1 MKHFGYFVTESTRHM
16 SEYVPYFRTNPEVVK
31 DFKLGEIA
39 QDLLRRVDRQDN
51 HYKELIQDAESPELL
66 SVDRSDE
73 YACRIIE
80 AMETGR
86 PTKINGNVKN
96 SGLITN
102 LPEGSCVEVPCM
114 IDGLGIHPMYI
125 GDLPPQCASLSRANV
140 AVQEM
145 ATSAVLERSK
155 EAAFHA
161 VALDPLTA
169 AVLSL
174 DEIRAIIPSPP
185 LGCVDI
191 CIILDICQQLRFRR
205 NNGQRCL
212 SSFVGSPGC
221 TSDGKPNVSGSSML
235 SYGLRGLAHN
245 GGCCH
250 QSTVN
255 GTSVY
260 KRFARWCDHGVWERI
275 HQHFVDDPDMEY
287 LIIDST
293 VVRAHPSAAGAP
305 QKRGA
310 SIPSPWS

>member
-1 MKHFGYFVTESTRHM
+1 MPSYS
-16 SEYVPYFRTNPEVVK
+16 
-31 DFKLGEIA
+31 
-39 QDLLRRVDRQDN
+39 
-51 HYKELIQDAESPELL
+51 
-66 SVDRSDE
+66 
-73 YACRIIE
+73 
-80 AMETGR
+80 R
-86 PTKINGNVKN
+86 PTQRRQVTTTSLEPGHEPVLGAELGWRRGVIAGV
-96 SGLITN
+96 SM
-102 LPEGSCVEVPCM
+102 PEPKSLAGSEDDV
-114 IDGLGIHPMYI
+114 
-125 GDLPPQCASLSRANV
+125 
-140 AVQEM
+140 
-145 ATSAVLERSK
+145 
-155 EAAFHA
+155 
-161 VALDPLTA
+161 
-169 AVLSL
+169 
-174 DEIRAIIPSPP
+174 

>member
-1 MKHFGYFVTESTRHM
+1 MN
-16 SEYVPYFRTNPEVVK
+16 RTHVWRALGNNPRGTQLQVV
-31 DFKLGEIA
+31 
-39 QDLLRRVDRQDN
+39 
-51 HYKELIQDAESPELL
+51 
-66 SVDRSDE
+66 
-73 YACRIIE
+73 
-80 AMETGR
+80 
-86 PTKINGNVKN
+86 
-96 SGLITN
+96 
-102 LPEGSCVEVPCM
+102 
-114 IDGLGIHPMYI
+114 
-125 GDLPPQCASLSRANV
+125 
-140 AVQEM
+140 
-145 ATSAVLERSK
+145 
-155 EAAFHA
+155 
-161 VALDPLTA
+161 
-169 AVLSL
+169 
-174 DEIRAIIPSPP
+174 

-235 SYGLRGLAHN
+235 SYGLRGLARN